1 MGIDKLLGP
10 TIQGLERLLDLSWR
24 RGQAINANIANAETP
39 QYRAVDLDFGREL
52 DEVFGTKS
60 SSLEQTSSLH
70 QDIGGSSNAKL
81 VSDLSGATKMDG
93 NNVDLDLQMGRL
105 AYNTLTYTRAAALT
119 QKKLGGLSEKIR
131 QLVA

>member
-52 DEVFGTKS
+52 DEAFGSKS
-60 SSLEQTSSLH
+60 SSLEKTSPLH
-70 QDIGGSSNAKL
+70 QDIGGGSNAKL

>member
-60 SSLEQTSSLH
+60 SSLEKTNPLH

>member
-1 MGIDKLLGP
+1 MGIDKLFGP

-52 DEVFGTKS
+52 DEAFGAKG
-60 SSLEQTSSLH
+60 SSLEKTSSLH
-70 QDIGGSSNAKL
+70 QDIGGGSNAKL
-81 VSDLSGATKMDG
+81 VSDLSGTTKMDG

>member
-52 DEVFGTKS
+52 DEAFGTKS
-60 SSLEQTSSLH
+60 SALEKTSPLH
-70 QDIGGSSNAKL
+70 QDVGGSSNAKL
-81 VSDLSGATKMDG
+81 ISDLSGATKMDG

>member
-1 MGIDKLLGP
+1 
-10 TIQGLERLLDLSWR
+10 
-24 RGQAINANIANAETP
+24 
-39 QYRAVDLDFGREL
+39 
-52 DEVFGTKS
+52 
-60 SSLEQTSSLH
+60 
-70 QDIGGSSNAKL
+70 
-81 VSDLSGATKMDG
+81 MDG

>member
-60 SSLEQTSSLH
+60 SSLEKTNPLH
-70 QDIGGSSNAKL
+70 QDVGGSSNAKL
-81 VSDLSGATKMDG
+81 ISDLSGATKMDG